1 MSDRNN
7 ELLQPSAYTSRHQVA
22 HPLSSP
28 TRVAGPLNYGPY
40 HAMIPF
46 SRMRRRLW
54 HLARSATSGPD
65 RARTLRIGR
74 HDESPL
80 SIPVDSSLSARHR
93 DDVTIRLPTHLR
105 AFASAAVEYVSSDA
119 DVAVPDPWT
128 GAKVDLE
135 SFPPERIRN
144 FSIIAHVD
152 HGKSTLADRLLELT
166 GTIKRG
172 LGQPQFLDKLQV
184 TVLHLSSILHTCRQ
198 YSIVYVIHTH
208 TSICHLCR

>member
-1 MSDRNN
+1 
-7 ELLQPSAYTSRHQVA
+7 
-22 HPLSSP
+22 
-28 TRVAGPLNYGPY
+28 
-40 HAMIPF
+40 MIAF
-46 SRMRRRLW
+46 SRMRRCIW
-54 HLARSATSGPD
+54 QLARSATSGLD
-65 RARTLRIGR
+65 RANNLRTGGHKTRYLRLEKLQSR
-74 HDESPL
+74 EAPPL
-80 SIPVDSSLSARHR
+80 IPGHAGLTTRCR
-93 DDVTIRLPTHLR
+93 DDVIIRPPTQLR

-135 SFPPERIRN
+135 SFPPDRIRN

-184 TVLHLSSILHTCRQ
+184 AILYLSNIRHTFRQ
-198 YSIVYVIHTH
+198 YSLAYIIHTHTH
-208 TSICHLCR
+208 TSIPHLCR